1 MKHSNIHEIIAI
13 KNKVVKLNLPD
24 AVLFYE
30 LDITVCVCIE
40 ST

>member
-1 MKHSNIHEIIAI
+1 MKHNNIHEIE
-13 KNKVVKLNLPD
+13 NKVVKLNLPD